1 MSKFMIS
8 TVVVIVIAAL
18 IIVAFSLQVRTNKLL
33 EENENLKD
41 ELSDIEYTNEQLEK
55 ELDKEIDDE
64 YIKKAAEDELGL
76 IPPDSKVY
84 YSDLPN

>member
-1 MSKFMIS
+1 MIS

-33 EENENLKD
+33 EENESLKD

-64 YIKKAAEDELGL
+64 YVKKGAEDELGL

>member
-64 YIKKAAEDELGL
+64 YEIVEEEEREEVL
-76 IPPDSKVY
+76 
-84 YSDLPN
+84 YSYKGKGE